1 MKKVFRDYEAL
12 CRAEGYPLRGIEVCR
27 RHCRLCFDAGFIV
40 AATTPSDHRNI
51 HNVRSA
57 IRRLHR

>member
-12 CRAEGYPLRGIEVCR
+12 CRAEGYPLRAIEVSR
-27 RHCRLCFDAGFIV
+27 RHCRLRFDVGFIV
-40 AATTPSDHRNI
+40 AAMTPSDHRNI
-51 HNVRSA
+51 QNVRSA